1 MLPHAALIFVA
12 SIIAIVRAGNTTCK
26 STALDW
32 YTESVGETPF
42 AIPVP
47 GVLVSASSK
56 NMKPGGG
63 LTAFLDLMFSRMLL
77 QQHFVD
83 VIHVMCQISCQH
95 VNDSPDGAVGI
106 DGQPD
111 SYGEYL
117 GSCGLGLS
125 MNRTLESHLSRK
137 VCERN
142 IKIPTFAYNI
152 TWSDNAWF
160 YAYVT
165 EAAKHEISRGEN
177 NTMIE
182 SQCSNFSKESKHN
195 TPIAAIIGAVVSGLT
210 ITIAMII
217 VAISVSR
224 RRSYRGVVD
233 LIEDSKPPST
243 NFATYDVAP
252 RITVTPYMIPGVLDS
267 KPRLSSS
274 RQVTSFGYSKPDLI
288 SPPPP
293 IRAEFYRTRPLNSIS
308 GGPSTCTPQRHKGS
322 EVLSGA
328 SGLGRS
334 PPLYERRDRQES

>member
-1 MLPHAALIFVA
+1 ML
-12 SIIAIVRAGNTTCK
+12 
-26 STALDW
+26 
-32 YTESVGETPF
+32 Y
-42 AIPVP
+42 
-47 GVLVSASSK
+47 
-56 NMKPGGG
+56 
-63 LTAFLDLMFSRMLL
+63 MLC
-77 QQHFVD
+77 VN
-83 VIHVMCQISCQH
+83 CQH

-111 SYGEYL
+111 SYGKYL

-177 NTMIE
+177 STMIE
-182 SQCSNFSKESKHN
+182 SQCFNFSKESKHN

-243 NFATYDVAP
+243 NFATYDAAP

-308 GGPSTCTPQRHKGS
+308 GGSSYTAQRYKGS
-322 EVLSGA
+322 GVLSGA
-328 SGLGRS
+328 PGLGRS